1 MAFPQVDSRIPDV
14 FDFKKFVA
22 QNSSNLTKQQIK
34 QIKLFTQNFDSA
46 IYTVSANLPQI
57 QGAITKWKWSVNTND
72 PTVFRNFVLNYDMNF
87 DGRLNPREMILGS
100 IYNNQQTVGSPLC
113 EHCYFEVGKT
123 FDAIFLYLDCDNDG
137 LLSAEEMWG
146 NLPNIKRNTDR
157 WNMFAFGND
166 ETIRTASINDFILK
180 NSKTKD
186 GAITRNEFRVGMLL
200 GYWDRQAENTAIHT
214 DDKRN
219 LKNLRWEEGDM
230 IDIALYNHYKKKM
243 VSGLIK

>member
-1 MAFPQVDSRIPDV
+1 
-14 FDFKKFVA
+14 
-22 QNSSNLTKQQIK
+22 
-34 QIKLFTQNFDSA
+34 
-46 IYTVSANLPQI
+46 
-57 QGAITKWKWSVNTND
+57 
-72 PTVFRNFVLNYDMNF
+72 
-87 DGRLNPREMILGS
+87 
-100 IYNNQQTVGSPLC
+100 
-113 EHCYFEVGKT
+113 
-123 FDAIFLYLDCDNDG
+123 
-137 LLSAEEMWG
+137 
-146 NLPNIKRNTDR
+146 
-157 WNMFAFGND
+157 MFAFGND
-166 ETIRTASINDFILK
+166 ETIITASINDFILK